1 MSTASQITITP
12 IQVGDLTAVEMP
24 VFVHL
29 IDHPDARILVD
40 TGFTELHPAIADME
54 PVIQPLSGRELDLTS
69 IDLVV
74 NTHLHFDHCGGNS
87 LFPGVPMHVQRQ
99 ELTDA
104 RTLPEYTITEWVDPP
119 GQPLNYVEVDGDH
132 ELLPGVRL
140 LATPGHTRGSQ
151 VVAVTTAAGVEVIAG
166 DTAVWSG
173 ELDDPQTEGQRRIVS
188 LHPVRVW
195 LSHQVDPW

>member
-87 LFPGVPMHVQRQ
+87 LFPGVPMH
-99 ELTDA
+99 
-104 RTLPEYTITEWVDPP
+104 
-119 GQPLNYVEVDGDH
+119 
-132 ELLPGVRL
+132 
-140 LATPGHTRGSQ
+140 
-151 VVAVTTAAGVEVIAG
+151 
-166 DTAVWSG
+166 
-173 ELDDPQTEGQRRIVS
+173 
-188 LHPVRVW
+188 
-195 LSHQVDPW
+195 